1 MNWKK
6 EITKNSKALVVWM
19 MISAV
24 GTYNIKEN
32 KGGKGT
38 RVAILHRVVRAILE
52 QRSEG
57 NEIIKPYE

>member
-19 MISAV
+19 VINAV

-32 KGGKGT
+32 EGGKGY
-38 RVAILHRVVRAILE
+38 
-52 QRSEG
+52 EG
-57 NEIIKPYE
+57 CNFT